1 LVDED
6 GTVMFYDDVYGY
18 DKIQLETVRQ

>member
-1 LVDED
+1 VGQD

-18 DKIQLETVRQ
+18 DKLQLNMSKQ

>member
-1 LVDED
+1 LVGKD

-18 DKIQLETVRQ
+18 DKLQLNMSKQ